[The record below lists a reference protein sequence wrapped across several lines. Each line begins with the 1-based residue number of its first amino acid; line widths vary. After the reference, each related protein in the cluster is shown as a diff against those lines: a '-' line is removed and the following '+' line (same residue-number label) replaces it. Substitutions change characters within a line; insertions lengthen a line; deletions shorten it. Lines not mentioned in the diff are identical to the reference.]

1 MGRICLAVFALAAV
15 ALCVGTWVAEDG
27 AVSPN
32 SGILIDVRTAGEF
45 AGGHLHKA
53 INVPH
58 TVIGDRIGALVT
70 NKADRIV
77 LYCRSGNRSG
87 IALATLRAM
96 GYTNVV
102 NAGAYSKL
110 RATEDEAGPA
120 NARNSDR

>member
-1 MGRICLAVFALAAV
+1 MGRSCLAVFALVAI
-15 ALCVGTWVAEDG
+15 ALCGGTCAAEDG

-45 AGGHLHKA
+45 ADGHLHKA
-53 INVPH
+53 INIPH
-58 TVIGDRIGALVT
+58 AVIGDRIGALVT

-102 NAGAYSKL
+102 NAGAYSRLK
-110 RATEDEAGPA
+110 AKEG
-120 NARNSDR
+120 N